1 MLGQEGGQE
10 FQLNKQ
16 NLDEQVKKA
25 NDKRKKEGETK
36 KLKKAPTAEIEV
48 LKNLN
53 ETLAQETREQL
64 KQFSPKD
71 EIPFEQKVLEGQNEW
86 EDRPYS
92 REELLALEQ
101 TRGFSS
107 IPNHPLSMP
116 GATQVGTV
124 DVLLS

>member
-1 MLGQEGGQE
+1 M
-10 FQLNKQ
+10 
-16 NLDEQVKKA
+16 
-25 NDKRKKEGETK
+25 
-36 KLKKAPTAEIEV
+36 

-101 TRGFSS
+101 TCAFSS

-116 GATQVGTV
+116 GPTQVGTV